1 MKNNLKFR
9 LLLALVVPLALV
21 QCQKNDNLLVQADE
35 EPVLWDPTPQPSA
48 VPIFEVIIREGVCL
62 QGGAQLEALVRNNQ
76 HDNDLFSYQFQWQV
90 DGVVQP
96 EGALLPCAS
105 GKAAVVKVIRYPD
118 GLAIFK
124 KVQLNTLFEEVEAE
138 ELLLEVR

>member
-9 LLLALVVPLALV
+9 LLLALVAPLAFV

-62 QGGAQLEALVRNNQ
+62 QGGAQLEALVRHDQ
-76 HDNDLFSYQFQWQV
+76 HDNDLFSYQFHWQV

-96 EGALLPCAS
+96 EGALLPCAN
-105 GKAAVVKVIRYPD
+105 GKTAMVKVIRYPD
-118 GLAIFK
+118 GLTIFK
-124 KVQLNTLFEEVEAE
+124 KVQLNVLLEEFEAE
-138 ELLLEVR
+138 ELLLDVQ